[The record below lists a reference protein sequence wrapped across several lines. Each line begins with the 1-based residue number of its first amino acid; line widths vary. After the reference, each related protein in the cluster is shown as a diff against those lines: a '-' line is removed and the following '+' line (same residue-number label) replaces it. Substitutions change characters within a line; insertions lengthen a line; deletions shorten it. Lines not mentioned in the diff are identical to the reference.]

1 MTNQGDASGPSLFQ
15 ARSTRHNHNHHL
27 NHQHLHLHQ
36 HRRLHTPEA
45 DITSPHIRST
55 PNEKLHGREVV
66 VVQTVSVVHYIDA
79 TGAVTSI
86 DTLTSDP
93 PVAPTAVG
101 LPAGLTSVLPALDD
115 VLPTLGDVLPT
126 LSDVLP
132 SVSLPGLLPD
142 PTDGAPSSTTSAE
155 SETSS
160 STLSVSSETLTSTPF
175 SSTSAFPTLSGISNS
190 SSSTRPPSLFG
201 NHTIGIFSNYS
212 RTSSSRSTFA
222 STKSSSSLWTS
233 TSNTNAPTI
242 EAGGTGDS
250 TDTGT
255 GSTAATPVPVEP
267 TPEPTGLPPATRNAV
282 VGGVVGSIAGI
293 ALIAIALLYL
303 LKWRRQ
309 RGQGI
314 MLLGDEDTTTRGRGF
329 SSPGPTSPG
338 SAAAMTERAG
348 AFAIPSALAK
358 LSGKRAIDAP
368 PAEPATQEKGFYRVS
383 GKKLVSV
390 LESGGDGYTD
400 PHDSVGSGSL
410 YYRDSQAFSES
421 SNPFQLGSP
430 MRPVSGVPIYRDGAQ
445 RTALQEQ
452 GPLPPGHR
460 QSVFPAMLQP
470 PDSARRSFAPRDGSR
485 ASTSR
490 FMEDT

>member
-36 HRRLHTPEA
+36 HRRLHTPEVES
-45 DITSPHIRST
+45 TSPHIRSP
-55 PNEKLHGREVV
+55 PNEKLHGRQVV

-79 TGAVTSI
+79 TGGVTSI
-86 DTLTSDP
+86 DTLTLDS

-101 LPAGLTSVLPALDD
+101 LPAGLTAGLPA
-115 VLPTLGDVLPT
+115 

-142 PTDGAPSSTTSAE
+142 PVDGSPSSTTSTE
-155 SETSS
+155 SETLS
-160 STLSVSSETLTSTPF
+160 STLSASSETLTSTPF
-175 SSTSAFPTLSGISNS
+175 SSTSAFPTLSGVGNS
-190 SSSTRPPSLFG
+190 SSSTRQPSLFG
-201 NHTIGIFSNYS
+201 NHTIGLFSNYS
-212 RTSSSRSTFA
+212 RTSPSRSTFA

-233 TSNTNAPTI
+233 TTDANTPTIAAGGGEDSTNA
-242 EAGGTGDS
+242 GTGA
-250 TDTGT
+250 
-255 GSTAATPVPVEP
+255 TAATPVPVEP
-267 TPEPTGLPPATRNAV
+267 TPEPTGLAPETRNAV

-293 ALIAIALLYL
+293 ALIALALLYL

-314 MLLGDEDTTTRGRGF
+314 MLLGDEDTPRGRGF
-329 SSPGPTSPG
+329 SSPEPTSPSSG
-338 SAAAMTERAG
+338 MGMTERAG
-348 AFAIPSALAK
+348 AFAIPAALAK

-400 PHDSVGSGSL
+400 PHDSVGSGSS
-410 YYRDSQAFSES
+410 YYRDSQAFSEG

-445 RTALQEQ
+445 RTALHEQ

-460 QSVFPAMLQP
+460 PSVFPTTLQP
-470 PDSARRSFAPRDGSR
+470 PGSAGRSFAPRDGSR
-485 ASTSR
+485 GSTSR
-490 FMEDT
+490 FMENT

>member
-15 ARSTRHNHNHHL
+15 ARSTRHNHVHKHDL

-45 DITSPHIRST
+45 DITSPHIRSP
-55 PNEKLHGREVV
+55 PNEKLHGRQVV

-79 TGAVTSI
+79 TGAVTSV
-86 DTLTSDP
+86 DTLTSDTA
-93 PVAPTAVG
+93 APTAAA
-101 LPAGLTSVLPALDD
+101 LPAGLTAALPA
-115 VLPTLGDVLPT
+115 LGDVLPT
-126 LSDVLP
+126 
-132 SVSLPGLLPD
+132 VSLPSLPSLPLSGLLPGPAD
-142 PTDGAPSSTTSAE
+142 DTASSTTSAE

-160 STLSVSSETLTSTPF
+160 STLSASPETLTSTPF
-175 SSTSAFPTLSGISNS
+175 SSTSAFPTLSGVTNS

-201 NHTIGIFSNYS
+201 NHTIGLFSNHS
-212 RTSSSRSTFA
+212 RTSSSSSRSIFA

-233 TSNTNAPTI
+233 TTDTVTI
-242 EAGGTGDS
+242 VAGGTDGRAK
-250 TDTGT
+250 TGA
-255 GSTAATPVPVEP
+255 GATAAVPVPVEP
-267 TPEPTGLPPATRNAV
+267 TPEPTGLAPETRNAV

-293 ALIAIALLYL
+293 ALIAVALLYM

-314 MLLGDEDTTTRGRGF
+314 MLLGDEDRGRGF
-329 SSPGPTSPG
+329 SSPGPTSPSSG
-338 SAAAMTERAG
+338 MGMAERTG

-368 PAEPATQEKGFYRVS
+368 AAGPATQEKGFYRVS

-400 PHDSVGSGSL
+400 PHDSIGSGSS

-445 RTALQEQ
+445 RTPLHEH

-460 QSVFPAMLQP
+460 PSVFPTTLLP
-470 PDSARRSFAPRDGSR
+470 PDAAGRSFAPRDGLRGS
-485 ASTSR
+485 ASR

>member
-15 ARSTRHNHNHHL
+15 ARSTRHNHHL

-36 HRRLHTPEA
+36 HRRLHTTPEA
-45 DITSPHIRST
+45 DITSPHIRSP

-66 VVQTVSVVHYIDA
+66 IVQTVSVVHYIDA

-86 DTLTSDP
+86 DTLTLDP

-115 VLPTLGDVLPT
+115 VLPTLGDVLP
-126 LSDVLP
+126 
-132 SVSLPGLLPD
+132 SVSLSGLLPD
-142 PTDGAPSSTTSAE
+142 PTDGATSSTSTTSAE

-175 SSTSAFPTLSGISNS
+175 SSTSAFPTLSGITNS
-190 SSSTRPPSLFG
+190 SSSTRTPSLFG
-201 NHTIGIFSNYS
+201 NHTIGLFSNYS

-222 STKSSSSLWTS
+222 STKSSSALWTS
-233 TSNTNAPTI
+233 TSNANAPTI

-250 TDTGT
+250 ADAGT
-255 GSTAATPVPVEP
+255 GRTAATPVPVEP
-267 TPEPTGLPPATRNAV
+267 TPAPPGLAPETRNAV

-314 MLLGDEDTTTRGRGF
+314 MLLGDEDSTARGRGRGF
-329 SSPGPTSPG
+329 LSPGPTSPS

-400 PHDSVGSGSL
+400 PHDSVDSRSS

-445 RTALQEQ
+445 RTALHEQ

-460 QSVFPAMLQP
+460 PSVFPAMLQP

-485 ASTSR
+485 GSTSR
-490 FMEDT
+490 FTEDT